1 MKKTAVFPGSFDPLT
16 IGHESIIRRALTLFD
31 NIIIAIGINNKKQSF
46 IDVDKRINIIE
57 KVFQDESRIEIKVY
71 SGLTVDFCNSINCK
85 YILRGLRTSADF
97 EFERAIGQTNKL
109 LDSEIETVFLLS
121 LPQHTF
127 ISSSILRDVILN
139 NGKLDG
145 LLPSNISAEDFI

>member
-1 MKKTAVFPGSFDPLT
+1 MKRTAVFPGSFDPFT
-16 IGHESIIRRALTLFD
+16 IGHESIVRRALGLFD
-31 NIIIAIGINNKKQSF
+31 NIIIAIGVNNKKLSF
-46 IDVDKRINIIE
+46 IDVEKRIKIIK
-57 KVFQDESRIEIKVY
+57 KVFQDENRIEIKVY
-71 SGLTVDFCNSINCK
+71 SGLTVDFCNLINCK

-109 LDSEIETVFLLS
+109 LNGGIETVFLLS

-145 LLPSNISAEDFI
+145 LLPSNISSEDFL

>member
-1 MKKTAVFPGSFDPLT
+1 MKRTAVFPGSFDPFT
-16 IGHESIIRRALTLFD
+16 IGHESIVRRAIGLFD
-31 NIIIAIGINNKKQSF
+31 NIIIAIGINNKKPSF
-46 IDVDKRINIIE
+46 IDLDTRIKIIK
-57 KVFQDESRIEIKVY
+57 KVFEGENRIEIKVY
-71 SGLTVDFCNSINCK
+71 SGLTIDFCKSENCK

-109 LDSEIETVFLLS
+109 LNSEIETVFLLS

-127 ISSSILRDVILN
+127 ISSSILREVILN

-145 LLPSNISAEDFI
+145 LLPSNISAADFI